1 MHVFPYNEVID
12 PIIHV
17 EIPQQQVV
25 DDEQNEVEDLV
36 PHKRSERPHKPTK
49 PTKFKDYYVY
59 LQEHQ
64 FSSNVYFDPNSF
76 QEAISSSLSSQGLI
90 TMEDKL
96 VSMEKNS
103 G

>member
-1 MHVFPYNEVID
+1 MNWSMMRALEEEMHVFPYNEVID

-59 LQEHQ
+59 LQEH
-64 FSSNVYFDPNSF
+64 
-76 QEAISSSLSSQGLI
+76 
-90 TMEDKL
+90 
-96 VSMEKNS
+96 
-103 G
+103 